1 MRFRLQFLYKS
12 VITLEE
18 KTMAILQINRDV
30 QHTAFQGYNNFVF
43 EGDEFPEYN
52 VVNLDAVTLE
62 KMMPKDGSG
71 YESYN
76 KSLRL
81 LHEEGII
88 LKQACTVDGF
98 HLDADTFQMLLNDK
112 SLIPEA
118 WKASEGGLTV
128 GIVFSGYAAN
138 HTDGRDS
145 FVPYLIWKK
154 DPWDWAKW
162 YHDPD

>member
-1 MRFRLQFLYKS
+1 MT
-12 VITLEE
+12 V
-18 KTMAILQINRDV
+18 LQINRAV
-30 QHTAFQGYNNFVF
+30 QLTAFQGCSSVGFDDDVPQYSAI
-43 EGDEFPEYN
+43 D
-52 VVNLDAVTLE
+52 LDAVTLE
-62 KMMPKDGSG
+62 KIVPKAGSG
-71 YESYN
+71 YEGHN

-88 LKQACTVDGF
+88 LKSARTADGF
-98 HLDADTFQMLLNDK
+98 YLDADTFQMLLNDK

-118 WKASEGGLTV
+118 WKASENGLTV
-128 GIVFSGYAAN
+128 GIVFMGYEAN
-138 HTDGRDS
+138 SMDSRDS